1 MQPIVLPSNR
11 PAARFYLGGAKLARL
26 RGEPD
31 EPRDEPEDWV
41 ASVTTLAGETALGLT
56 RLPDGTLLADAISA
70 DPVAWLGDQ
79 HVAQF
84 GDDTRLLVKLLDA
97 GQRLPV
103 HAHPD
108 AAFAAEHLARSHG
121 KAEAWYI
128 VEGGEV
134 HLGLTRDI
142 GRHELEQLVATQ
154 DTEALLSLLHRRAV
168 APGDVVFV
176 PAGVLHAIGE
186 GVLLVELQEPE
197 DLSILLEWQ
206 GFALDGE
213 RDGHLG
219 LTFPVALDAVELR
232 ARTAAEIDALV
243 RPAGFGASVLPEA
256 SRGFFR
262 LEHRQVEGDV
272 ELDEGFQVLVVLEGE
287 LRDTRGGLTLRRGST
302 TVVPH
307 GAGALTL
314 SGTAEVLSCRPP
326 AAHPRP

>member
-1 MQPIVLPSNR
+1 VQPIVLPSNR
-11 PAARFYLGGAKLARL
+11 PAARFYLGGPKLARF
-26 RGEPD
+26 RSEPD

-56 RLPDGTLLADAISA
+56 RLPDGTLLADAIRSA
-70 DPVAWLGDQ
+70 PAAWLGDE
-79 HVAQF
+79 HVARF

-108 AAFAAEHLARSHG
+108 AAFADGHLARRHG

-128 VEGGEV
+128 VDGGEV
-134 HLGLTRDI
+134 HLGLTRDV
-142 GRHELEQLVATQ
+142 GRHELEQLVASQ
-154 DTEALLSLLHRRAV
+154 DNEALLSMLHRRAV
-168 APGDVVFV
+168 DPGDVVFV

-197 DLSILLEWQ
+197 DLSILLEWR

-219 LTFPVALDAVELR
+219 LTFSVALDAVELR
-232 ARTAAEIDALV
+232 GRTTDEIDALV
-243 RPAGFGASVLPEA
+243 MPAGFGGSVLPVGA
-256 SRGFFR
+256 DPFFR
-262 LEHRQVEGDV
+262 LEHRRIDGGV
-272 ELDEGFQVLVVLEGE
+272 ELEEGFQVLVVLEGE
-287 LRDTRGGLTLRRGST
+287 LRDTGSGLTLPRGST

-307 GAGALTL
+307 SAGPLVLKGAGEL
-314 SGTAEVLSCRPP
+314 LSCRPP
-326 AAHPRP
+326 AAAPRP

>member
-1 MQPIVLPSNR
+1 MQPIALPSNR
-11 PAARFYLGGAKLARL
+11 PAARFYLGGPKLARL

-41 ASVTTLAGETALGLT
+41 ASVTTLAGESALGLT
-56 RLPDGTLLADAISA
+56 RLPDGVLLADAIRA
-70 DPVAWLGDQ
+70 DPVPWLGEE
-79 HVAQF
+79 HVARF

-108 AAFAAEHLARSHG
+108 AAFAGGQLARRHG
-121 KAEAWYI
+121 KAEAWFI
-128 VEGGEV
+128 VDGGTV
-134 HLGLTRDI
+134 HLGLIRDV
-142 GRHELEQLVATQ
+142 GRHELEQLVAAQ
-154 DTEALLSLLHRRAV
+154 DTEALLSLLHRREV

-197 DLSILLEWQ
+197 DLSILLEWR

-219 LTFPVALDAVELR
+219 LTFPVAFDAVELR
-232 ARTAAEIDALV
+232 ARTDAEIDALV
-243 RPAGFGASVLPEA
+243 RPAGFGASVLPDG
-256 SRGFFR
+256 SGDFFR
-262 LEHRQVEGDV
+262 LERRRVDGSI
-272 ELDEGFQVLVVLEGE
+272 ELGEGFQVLVVVEGE
-287 LRDTRGGLTLRRGST
+287 LRDTRSGLTLPRGST

-307 GAGALTL
+307 GAGALVL
-314 SGTAEVLSCRPP
+314 EGTGELLSCRPP
-326 AAHPRP
+326 TAHPRP

>member
-1 MQPIVLPSNR
+1 MQPITLPSNR
-11 PAARFYLGGAKLARL
+11 PPARFYRGGTKLARL
-26 RGEPD
+26 RGESD

-41 ASVTTLAGETALGLT
+41 ASVTTLAGESALGLT
-56 RLPDGTLLADAISA
+56 RLPDGTLLADAILA
-70 DPVAWLGDQ
+70 EPIAWLGED

-108 AAFAAEHLARSHG
+108 AAFAGGHLARRHG

-128 VEGGEV
+128 VDGGEV
-134 HLGLTRDI
+134 HLGLTRDV
-142 GRHELEQLVATQ
+142 GRHEMEQLVASQ
-154 DTEALLSLLHRRAV
+154 DTEAMLSLLHRRAV
-168 APGDVVFV
+168 VPGDVVFV
-176 PAGVLHAIGE
+176 PAGVLHAIGA

-197 DLSILLEWQ
+197 DLSILLEWR

-232 ARTAAEIDALV
+232 SRSAAEIDALV
-243 RPAGFGASVLPEA
+243 GPAGFGGSVLPAA
-256 SRGFFR
+256 SGDFFR
-262 LEHRQVEGDV
+262 LERRGIDGSV
-272 ELDEGFQVLVVLEGE
+272 ELDQGFQVLVVLDGE
-287 LRDTRGGLTLRRGST
+287 LRDTRSGLTLRRGST

-307 GAGALTL
+307 AAGPLVL
-314 SGTAEVLSCRPP
+314 EGTGEVLSCRPP
-326 AAHPRP
+326 APDRRP